1 MKSWPYLLL
10 ATVAVEAL
18 ATSLDDELAAE
29 TIGLETPFA
38 LATEL
43 PVVLS
48 ASRLRQARADAPASV
63 TVIEAE
69 QIAAWGVRTI
79 PELMRFVPGMFI
91 GHSDGDN
98 NASVTYHAG
107 NPNLTRRMQV
117 LVDGRSAIR
126 PGIAAVVWDD
136 LAVALEDIQRIEVIR
151 GPNSATYGTNAFV
164 GVINIITRHPAD
176 SVGTRL
182 RYQAGNQAT
191 RGAFAS
197 HAGVGELSSYRISA
211 NFNSDDGFDGRTT
224 GEDDFRDGRRHG
236 FVTGYYHRQLTP
248 MTQLN
253 LQASL
258 KRGTS
263 EMHINEGDD
272 PWQDPPDQHVN
283 QQYVLGH
290 LQFDHSA
297 EHSSSLRAYWQRN
310 DRQVD
315 SRACVPSI
323 GFDPGL
329 FTLYQQNPAWVETVF
344 AGDQQLLGLLLSGAA
359 TPEQIEQLTGV
370 AVTQPQVEQVLAV
383 LGRAID
389 PSDPSTLANLEEESC
404 GLVNWDINE
413 QRYDVEWQDTY
424 VWSDTLRTVIGANLR
439 RDQANSET
447 YYNGYV
453 KNDTYRLFASGEWR
467 FAKRWLL
474 NVGATY
480 ESEDTNDNVLSP
492 RLALNWQVQP
502 QHSLR
507 FVASQA
513 VRSPDLLEQEPEYS
527 LTARDLTDNYLGL
540 DQGTYFLNQT
550 PGSRQLDHEKI
561 TSWELGY
568 YGNFAQYGIEVD
580 LKLHRTFQTQLIS
593 DPINLQTTNVRSD
606 TEMRVQGADLQIN
619 WQISPR
625 NQLWLVSAYVDADV
639 TLGDTSGLTSKD
651 IRDLQRVELRA
662 SARDSVVASWI
673 HTADD
678 WRFAV
683 SHFWA
688 DAYGDAADLDQ
699 RYRRY
704 EVNINRHWQLGRYR
718 PYLGVFWH
726 HLIDDSSLVYL
737 RQRYEVNDIY
747 FLRLGLEF

>member
-1 MKSWPYLLL
+1 
-10 ATVAVEAL
+10 
-18 ATSLDDELAAE
+18 
-29 TIGLETPFA
+29 
-38 LATEL
+38 
-43 PVVLS
+43 
-48 ASRLRQARADAPASV
+48 
-63 TVIEAE
+63 
-69 QIAAWGVRTI
+69 
-79 PELMRFVPGMFI
+79 
-91 GHSDGDN
+91 
-98 NASVTYHAG
+98 
-107 NPNLTRRMQV
+107 
-117 LVDGRSAIR
+117 
-126 PGIAAVVWDD
+126 
-136 LAVALEDIQRIEVIR
+136 
-151 GPNSATYGTNAFV
+151 
-164 GVINIITRHPAD
+164 
-176 SVGTRL
+176 
-182 RYQAGNQAT
+182 
-191 RGAFAS
+191 
-197 HAGVGELSSYRISA
+197 
-211 NFNSDDGFDGRTT
+211 
-224 GEDDFRDGRRHG
+224 
-236 FVTGYYHRQLTP
+236 
-248 MTQLN
+248 
-253 LQASL
+253 
-258 KRGTS
+258 
-263 EMHINEGDD
+263 
-272 PWQDPPDQHVN
+272 
-283 QQYVLGH
+283 LGH